1 MNWKTIANQKCE
13 QPFVKFWFRLADLP
27 EKKIKWIANA
37 EDLTRLFYE
46 IDTNRNI
53 DSEVLRFVAHYVYHQ
68 DMVIFQQNLPQILKN
83 HNINTT
89 SSMKELVN
97 FMQDLS
103 PQKIKNVAIQ
113 LQVKEDSEKA
123 QPVNVEIQSQEDDFI
138 SFDLR
143 QPDEEIDTLETC
155 EFEIEKSSNLAQ
167 TLRNALSNTERYKKA
182 AHSTRKWLQNGTQ
195 KSWRW
200 LKKRKFFQPE
210 ISKISL
216 WTWNKCKKGQNWLF
230 YQQEI
235 YVRIPKKKPFT
246 GYAAIL
252 THKRLKIKLAISKNR
267 RKGLIDCNSGDFLR
281 TIKGM
286 LQSSKLETPQREIL
300 TQMKDSLLIRQ
311 KMLTQPETIFDII
324 NYGEKTFAKI
334 LLSLSQITNK
344 RKINRQIY
352 QYLLLQV
359 EPLLIEHH
367 TDFRRELQKTAHL
380 QGLKNL
386 LKKYPLK
393 RLSIIDKYK
402 ELRIIYK
409 VKCITR
415 EYEKTPHKLV
425 AILNLYL
432 GTTGETNIRKVLPK
446 ILHTNDINLR
456 VINALYGDRY
466 LEDLLKTLKELQ
478 KQTQCKNIAQPLE
491 QIINSF
497 LSNKKFSFSE
507 FKSSLNF
514 VPGKLQSRITA
525 LVRRKLQEQLTVHVN
540 NILVQEGRYIRRY
553 NDLLA
558 HLLLPQYEGANLV
571 IYGVAPQNI
580 AQRIK
585 GITYQEKTI
594 DRAIQHAFSELKI
607 PKDLVIL
614 IKKAKSAQQLAQQK
628 DLPNCIRILEKIHNM
643 LQKQE
648 PINLRKAIISLFKQ
662 HGNVNFST
670 SSKTITGYTIAHNLS
685 RFFND
690 HTVEKLSIPDEINP
704 TVYDRLNSIMEKS
717 GRLQK
722 L

>member
-1 MNWKTIANQKCE
+1 MSWKTIANQTCTQE
-13 QPFVKFWFRLADLP
+13 FVKFWFTLADLP
-27 EKKIKWIANA
+27 DKKIKWVTSA

-46 IDTNRNI
+46 IDSKRSI
-53 DSEVLRFVAHYVYHQ
+53 DSEILRFVAHYVYHQ
-68 DMVIFQQNLPQILKN
+68 EPISLQQSLHHILKA
-83 HNINTT
+83 HNIT
-89 SSMKELVN
+89 SKSCMKELVA

-103 PQKIKNVAIQ
+103 PQKIKNVAIE
-113 LQVKEDSEKA
+113 LQVDKDSDKA
-123 QPVNVEIQSQEDDFI
+123 QPVNLEIQSEEDDFI

-155 EFEIEKSSNLAQ
+155 EFEIEKSPNLAQ
-167 TLRNALSNTERYKKA
+167 TLRNVLSNTERYKQF
-182 AHSTRKWLQNGTQ
+182 AHSTGKWLHGSTQ
-195 KSWRW
+195 KSWWW

-210 ISKISL
+210 LSKASL
-216 WTWNKCKKGQNWLF
+216 WTWSKCKKGQNWLF

-235 YVRIPKKKPFT
+235 YIRVPKKKPFT

-252 THKRLKIKLAISKNR
+252 THKRLKIKLAISKKK
-267 RKGLIDCNSGDFLR
+267 RKSLIDCNSNDFLP
-281 TIKGM
+281 TVKGM
-286 LQSSKLETPQREIL
+286 LLSSKLEDSQREIL

-311 KMLTQPETIFDII
+311 KMLTQPETVLDII
-324 NYGEKTFAKI
+324 NYGEKTFHKI
-334 LLSLSQITNK
+334 LQSLSQITNK

-352 QYLLLQV
+352 HYLLQQI
-359 EPLLIEHH
+359 EPLLINHH
-367 TDFRRELQKTAHL
+367 TDFRREIQKTAHL

-386 LKKYPLK
+386 LSKYPLK
-393 RLSIIDKYK
+393 RLSTVSKYK
-402 ELRIIYK
+402 ELQIIYK
-409 VKCITR
+409 TKCITR
-415 EYEKTPHKLV
+415 EYEKTPHKLI

-466 LEDLLKTLKELQ
+466 LEDLLKTLRELQ
-478 KQTQCKNIAQPLE
+478 KQAQCKNIALPLE

-497 LSNKKFSFSE
+497 FSNKKFSFTE
-507 FKSSLNF
+507 FKTSLNF
-514 VPGKLQSRITA
+514 VPGKLQSRIAA
-525 LVRRKLQEQLTVHVN
+525 LVRRKLQEQLTVQVN

-558 HLLLPQYEGANLV
+558 HLQCAQYEGADLV
-571 IYGVAPQNI
+571 LYGVAPQNI

-585 GITYQEKTI
+585 SITYQERTI

-607 PKDLVIL
+607 PHDLVTL
-614 IKKAKSAQQLAQQK
+614 IKKAKSAQQLVQQK

-690 HTVEKLSIPDEINP
+690 HTVDKLNIPEEINT
-704 TVYDRLNSIMEKS
+704 TVYERLNSIMEKS
-717 GRLQK
+717 GRLQR